1 MLFRVR
7 LKGLWFGIHDKV
19 LNIYD
24 WTLCYY
30 ELFYDNTKKWKS
42 MDLAMDL
49 CHSNNMKV
57 ILRKFAKEIVFE
69 LFEHRI
75 MLIVFFF

>member
-1 MLFRVR
+1 
-7 LKGLWFGIHDKV
+7 
-19 LNIYD
+19 
-24 WTLCYY
+24 
-30 ELFYDNTKKWKS
+30 

-49 CHSNNMKV
+49 WHSNNMKV